1 MEYAKDTKNRNNYTH
16 RFNFDQPEVVKSKVV
31 SGGKNKSKS
40 AKVSSIESKR
50 NSSAQVLERWSPTK
64 RHNFEVTDS
73 HPSVPLEIALL
84 HIETDALLESLR
96 QSAITPKVIDQFDEL
111 SPTAT
116 NSTSG
121 STCLQVL
128 ERWSP
133 TKRHNFEVTDSH
145 PSVPLEIA
153 LLHIETDALLESL
166 RQSAITPKVIDQFD
180 ELSPTA
186 TNSTSGSTF
195 TGTSFTTSSTPRDES
210 IVSIRNSCQLK
221 EDDSSVLSGESDD
234 GMSGEIQNLNK
245 LTTDMQQSFAD
256 LRNTEAELE
265 YEDFL
270 QHSEHDAVLLFVR
283 DLLMVCEDVS
293 HAIIH
298 SQSVKKLLHSKGGIY
313 LLQSLRTRARYTIAF
328 LYILLSF
335 ASICIKTGINRLV
348 SS

>member
-1 MEYAKDTKNRNNYTH
+1 MEYAKDTKNKNNNTH
-16 RFNFDQPEVVKSKVV
+16 RFNFDQAKVVKPAFVN
-31 SGGKNKSKS
+31 GGKNKSKS
-40 AKVSSIESKR
+40 AEVSSIESKR

-96 QSAITPKVIDQFDEL
+96 QSAITPKVIDQLDEL

-121 STCLQVL
+121 STSLQVL

-133 TKRHNFEVTDSH
+133 TKRHKFDVTGSH

-153 LLHIETDALLESL
+153 LLHIKTDALLESL
-166 RQSAITPKVIDQFD
+166 RQSAITPKAIDQFD

-186 TNSTSGSTF
+186 TISTSGSTF

-270 QHSEHDAVLLFVR
+270 QHSEHNAVLFVR
-283 DLLMVCEDVS
+283 DLLMVCENVS

-298 SQSVKKLLHSKGGIY
+298 SQSVKMLLHSKGGIY

>member
-1 MEYAKDTKNRNNYTH
+1 MDYVYADDTKHEKRNNDAN
-16 RFNFDQPEVVKSKVV
+16 RFNFDQPEVVKSKFVC
-31 SGGKNKSKS
+31 GGKKNSNS
-40 AKVSSIESKR
+40 ADASSIEAKR
-50 NSSAQVLERWSPTK
+50 NVQVLERWSPTK
-64 RHNFEVTDS
+64 RNNVEVVDI
-73 HPSVPLEIALL
+73 HPSVPLDIALL

-96 QSAITPKVIDQFDEL
+96 QSAITPKTIDQYDEL

-121 STCLQVL
+121 S
-128 ERWSP
+128 S
-133 TKRHNFEVTDSH
+133 
-145 PSVPLEIA
+145 
-153 LLHIETDALLESL
+153 
-166 RQSAITPKVIDQFD
+166 
-180 ELSPTA
+180 
-186 TNSTSGSTF
+186 F
-195 TGTSFTTSSTPRDES
+195 TGTSSSTPRDES
-210 IVSIRNSCQLK
+210 IVSIRNSSQLE
-221 EDDSSVLSGESDD
+221 EDAISVVSAESDD

-256 LRNTEAELE
+256 FINTEGELE
-265 YEDFL
+265 YEEFF
-270 QHSEHDAVLLFVR
+270 QHSEHDEFLLFVR